1 MSMPVSPEV
10 TRTTLTTMEIL
21 SQGMVINVG
30 PQHPST
36 HGVLRLILAL
46 DGEQILAC
54 EPVIGYLH
62 RGLEK
67 MMERRPYRHNIPFTD
82 RLDYL
87 AALSNNLGICQ
98 CIERL
103 GAVEVPE
110 RAKYI
115 RVLLM
120 ELQRIASHLVF
131 LGTFGTDLGATT
143 MFLYAFRE
151 REMVLDLLEEC
162 TGARLTYNWVRVGG
176 VPDDLPEGFGQK
188 VLDFIKLFRQRIDEY
203 NQLLT
208 RNRIFRSRT
217 RGIGVLPKET
227 ALAYGCS
234 GPVIRGSG
242 VPYDIRKVAPYE
254 VYDRVEFEVPVFE
267 QGDVWARYL
276 VRMEEMRQSC
286 RIIEQVIRDMPD
298 GPVLTKL
305 PKIFK
310 PPAGI
315 AYSRVESP
323 RGELSF
329 MMVSDGS
336 PNPVRVHIR
345 APSFVNLSVLPRL
358 LEGAKVADLVAILGS
373 LDIVLGEIDR

>member
-1 MSMPVSPEV
+1 MSMPISPEKQS
-10 TRTTLTTMEIL
+10 TLSTVEIL

-36 HGVLRLILAL
+36 HGVLRLILTL
-46 DGEQILAC
+46 DGEQIMNC

-103 GAVEVPE
+103 GGVEVPE

-162 TGARLTYNWVRVGG
+162 TGARLTYNWIRVGG
-176 VPDDLPEGFGQK
+176 VPDDLPEGFAEK
-188 VLDFIKLFRQRIDEY
+188 VLAFVKVFRERIRDY
-203 NQLLT
+203 DQLLT
-208 RNRIFRSRT
+208 HNRIFRSRT
-217 RGIGVLPKET
+217 QGIGVLPKEA
-227 ALAYGCS
+227 ALAYGTS
-234 GPVIRGSG
+234 GPVARGSG
-242 VPYDIRKVAPYE
+242 VAYDIRKVDPYE
-254 VYDRVEFEVPVFE
+254 VYDRVEFEVPVFDR
-267 QGDVWARYL
+267 GDVWARYL
-276 VRMEEMRQSC
+276 VRMEEMRQSL
-286 RIIEQVIRDMPD
+286 RIIEQVLRDMPD
-298 GPVLTKL
+298 GPVQTKL

-310 PPAGI
+310 PPAGV

-373 LDIVLGEIDR
+373 IDVVLGEIDR

>member
-1 MSMPVSPEV
+1 
-10 TRTTLTTMEIL
+10 MEIL

-242 VPYDIRKVAPYE
+242 VPYDIRKVALYE

>member
-1 MSMPVSPEV
+1 MPVSSQTPS
-10 TRTTLTTMEIL
+10 TLSTVDIL

-36 HGVLRLILAL
+36 HGVLRLILTL
-46 DGEQILAC
+46 DGEQIVGC

-103 GAVEVPE
+103 GGIEVPE
-110 RAKYI
+110 RARYI

-162 TGARLTYNWVRVGG
+162 TGARLTYNWIRVGG

-188 VLDFIKLFRQRIDEY
+188 VLDFIAVFRQRIEEY
-203 NQLLT
+203 DMLLT

-217 RGIGVLPKET
+217 QGIGVLPKEM

-234 GPVIRGSG
+234 GPVARASG

-267 QGDVWARYL
+267 EGDVWARYL
-276 VRMEEMRQSC
+276 VRMEELRQSL
-286 RIIEQVIRDMPD
+286 RIIEQVLRDMPD
-298 GPVLTKL
+298 GPVQTKL

-310 PPAGI
+310 PAAGI

-336 PNPVRVHIR
+336 PHPVRVHIR

-373 LDIVLGEIDR
+373 IDVVLGEIDR

>member
-1 MSMPVSPEV
+1 
-10 TRTTLTTMEIL
+10 
-21 SQGMVINVG
+21 
-30 PQHPST
+30 
-36 HGVLRLILAL
+36 
-46 DGEQILAC
+46 
-54 EPVIGYLH
+54 
-62 RGLEK
+62 
-67 MMERRPYRHNIPFTD
+67 
-82 RLDYL
+82 
-87 AALSNNLGICQ
+87 
-98 CIERL
+98 
-103 GAVEVPE
+103 
-110 RAKYI
+110 
-115 RVLLM
+115 
-120 ELQRIASHLVF
+120 
-131 LGTFGTDLGATT
+131 
-143 MFLYAFRE
+143 
-151 REMVLDLLEEC
+151 
-162 TGARLTYNWVRVGG
+162 

-286 RIIEQVIRDMPD
+286 RVIEQVIRDMPD

>member
-1 MSMPVSPEV
+1 MSVPVSSQTPSSLNTVEV
-10 TRTTLTTMEIL
+10 L

-36 HGVLRLILAL
+36 HGVLRLILTL

-87 AALSNNLGICQ
+87 AALSNNLAICQ

-103 GAVEVPE
+103 GGVEVPE
-110 RAKYI
+110 RAQYI

-188 VLDFIKLFRQRIDEY
+188 VLDFVKLFRQRIEEY
-203 NQLLT
+203 DMLLT

-217 RGIGVLPKET
+217 QGIGVLPKET

-234 GPVIRGSG
+234 GPVARASG
-242 VPYDIRKVAPYE
+242 IPYDIRKVAPYE
-254 VYDRVEFEVPVFE
+254 VYNRVEFDVPVFE
-267 QGDVWARYL
+267 DGDVWARYL
-276 VRMEEMRQSC
+276 VRMEELRQSL
-286 RIIEQVIRDMPD
+286 RIIEQVLRDMPD
-298 GPVLTKL
+298 GPVQTKL

-329 MMVSDGS
+329 MMVSDGGA
-336 PNPVRVHIR
+336 NPVRVHIR

-373 LDIVLGEIDR
+373 IDVVLGEIDR

>member
-1 MSMPVSPEV
+1 MNVPVSPEQ
-10 TRTTLTTMEIL
+10 RKPYTTVDIL

-36 HGVLRLILAL
+36 HGVLRLILTL
-46 DGEQILAC
+46 DGEQIIAC

-67 MMERRPYRHNIPFTD
+67 MMERRPYRLNIPFTD

-87 AALSNNLGICQ
+87 AALSNNLAICQ

-103 GAVEVPE
+103 AGIEVPE
-110 RAKYI
+110 RAQYI

-188 VLDFIKLFRQRIDEY
+188 VLDFVKIFRQRLEEY
-203 NQLLT
+203 DRLLT
-208 RNRIFRSRT
+208 YNRIFRSRT
-217 RGIGVLPKET
+217 QGIGVLPREM

-234 GPVIRGSG
+234 GPVARASG
-242 VPYDIRKVAPYE
+242 VNYDIRKVAPYE
-254 VYDRVEFEVPVFE
+254 IYDRVEFDVPVLE
-267 QGDVWARYL
+267 AGDVWARYL
-276 VRMEEMRQSC
+276 VRMEELRQSL
-286 RIIEQVIRDMPD
+286 RIIEQVLRDMPD
-298 GPVLTKL
+298 GPVQVKL
-305 PKIFK
+305 PKVFK

-358 LEGAKVADLVAILGS
+358 LEGTKVADLVAILGS
-373 LDIVLGEIDR
+373 IDVVVGEIDR

>member
-1 MSMPVSPEV
+1 MSVPVSSQTPSSLNTVEV
-10 TRTTLTTMEIL
+10 L

-36 HGVLRLILAL
+36 HGVLRLILTL

-87 AALSNNLGICQ
+87 AALSNNLAICQ

-103 GAVEVPE
+103 GGVEVPE
-110 RAKYI
+110 RAQYI

-188 VLDFIKLFRQRIDEY
+188 VLDFVKLFRQRIEEY
-203 NQLLT
+203 DMLLT

-217 RGIGVLPKET
+217 QGIGVIPKET

-234 GPVIRGSG
+234 GPVARASG
-242 VPYDIRKVAPYE
+242 IPYDIRKVAPYE
-254 VYDRVEFEVPVFE
+254 VYNRVEFDVPVFE
-267 QGDVWARYL
+267 DGDVWARYL
-276 VRMEEMRQSC
+276 VRMEELRQSL
-286 RIIEQVIRDMPD
+286 RIIEQVLRDMPD
-298 GPVLTKL
+298 GPVQTKL

-329 MMVSDGS
+329 MMVSDGGA
-336 PNPVRVHIR
+336 NPVRVHIR

-373 LDIVLGEIDR
+373 IDVVLGEIDR

>member
-1 MSMPVSPEV
+1 MPVSPELAQ
-10 TRTTLTTMEIL
+10 RTPTTVEIL

-103 GAVEVPE
+103 GGVEVPE

-176 VPDDLPEGFGQK
+176 VPDDLPDGFGQK
-188 VLDFIKLFRQRIDEY
+188 VLDFVKLFRQRIDEY
-203 NQLLT
+203 DQLLT
-208 RNRIFRSRT
+208 GNRIFRART
-217 RGIGVLPKET
+217 RGIGILPKEM

-234 GPVIRGSG
+234 GPVIRASG
-242 VPYDIRKVAPYE
+242 VPYDIRQVAPYE
-254 VYDRVEFEVPVFE
+254 VYDRVQFDVPVYE
-267 QGDVWARYL
+267 RGDVWARYL

-298 GPVLTKL
+298 GAVLTKL

-373 LDIVLGEIDR
+373 IDVVLGEIDR

>member
-1 MSMPVSPEV
+1 M
-10 TRTTLTTMEIL
+10 TTVEIL

-36 HGVLRLILAL
+36 HGVLRLILTL
-46 DGEQILAC
+46 DGEQIVAC

-87 AALSNNLGICQ
+87 AALSNNLAICQ

-103 GAVEVPE
+103 GGVEVPE
-110 RAKYI
+110 RAQYI

-131 LGTFGTDLGATT
+131 VGTFGTDLGATT

-176 VPDDLPEGFGQK
+176 VPDDLPEGFGEK
-188 VLDFIKLFRQRIDEY
+188 VLDFVKVFRQRLDEY
-203 NQLLT
+203 DRLLT

-217 RGIGVLPKET
+217 QGIGVLPKEM
-227 ALAYGCS
+227 ALACGCS
-234 GPVIRGSG
+234 GPVARASG
-242 VPYDIRKVAPYE
+242 VAYDIRKVAPYE
-254 VYDRVEFEVPVFE
+254 VYDRVEFEVPVLE
-267 QGDVWARYL
+267 DGDVWARYL
-276 VRMEEMRQSC
+276 VRMEEMRQSL
-286 RIIEQVIRDMPD
+286 RIIEQVLRDMPE

-305 PKIFK
+305 PKVFK

-373 LDIVLGEIDR
+373 IDVVLGEIDR